1 MYGFFFK
8 NRLVKIVFNLGI
20 MKQVLE
26 SILELFF
33 PTVCNGCEA
42 VLEDNETLLC
52 SYCRY
57 ELPAT
62 HFLYTHENESFK
74 KFYGLAP
81 ITKAASLLYYQKE
94 GIVQNLIHQLKY
106 RNQQNLGT
114 LLAHMFED
122 DIRKSQF
129 IPLDSCIIPVPLHPK
144 KLKQRGYNQI
154 QTFCETLSKNHE
166 TPLEI
171 NVLKRRIYK
180 NTQSKKNL
188 LDRNFDGKS
197 NVFFADAEV
206 LNYKNIVLVD
216 DILTTGSTLLQCIK
230 ALQKYPNKNFY
241 ILTIAFSHS

>member
-1 MYGFFFK
+1 
-8 NRLVKIVFNLGI
+8 

-81 ITKAASLLYYQKE
+81 ITKAASLLFYQKN
-94 GIVQNLIHQLKY
+94 GIVQKILHQLKY
-106 RNQQNLGT
+106 RNQQNLGV
-114 LLAHMFED
+114 LIAHMFEE
-122 DIRKSQF
+122 DIRLSHF
-129 IPLDSCIIPVPLHPK
+129 IPQDCCIIPVPLHPK

-154 QTFCETLSKNHE
+154 QTFCETLSANHH
-166 TPLEI
+166 TPLETTI
-171 NVLKRRIYK
+171 LKRGIYK

-188 LDRNFDGKS
+188 LDRNFDQNS
-197 NVFFADAEV
+197 NVFFADAEE

-230 ALQKYPNKNFY
+230 ALEKYRDKNIY
-241 ILTIAFSHS
+241 VLTIAFTHS